1 MRIAMRI
8 VSLSK
13 QRLLDKYGL
22 LDKRGF
28 SLVEMLVVLLIMSV
42 IMVATTSLFVTA
54 KRSTVV
60 QSDLASVEGG
70 MRVVL
75 ERMSKDFRNA
85 GFLSTLNPVTGYT
98 DVSTTPNETVV
109 VDASSQPLT
118 INTRAVSGV
127 FGRVSAVPT
136 TTAVGAAN
144 TTNAFSLVYPEQFR
158 HFPSGAYA
166 AVVEPVSGVPIGDV
180 YYVMSSSSGLV
191 KLGDKTSHNELAGVG
206 AFTGAPA
213 GLVLLR
219 APTVNLSDL
228 DRTIT
233 YELDGDT
240 LIRRVDGGT
249 EQYLAN
255 GLSDLTFTVEED
267 DDGDVHK
274 VLIQMTGETVEA
286 SKNDVAGSAKTKQ
299 MSITVSL
306 RNI

>member
-1 MRIAMRI
+1 MRI

-13 QRLLDKYGL
+13 QRLLDKSGL
-22 LDKRGF
+22 SDKRGF

-54 KRSTVV
+54 KRSTTV
-60 QSDLASVEGG
+60 QSDLVTVQGS

-75 ERMSKDFRNA
+75 ERMAKDFRNA
-85 GFLSTLNPVTGYT
+85 GFLFAGNPVTGYT
-98 DVSTTPNETVV
+98 DNAGVNDETVT
-109 VDASSQPLT
+109 VDASAQPLT
-118 INTRAVSGV
+118 INTRAVSGI
-127 FGRVSAVPT
+127 FGRVAAVPT
-136 TTAVGAAN
+136 TTTAGSA
-144 TTNAFSLVYPEQFR
+144 TTANAFSLVYPEQSR
-158 HFPSGAYA
+158 HFPAGAYA

-191 KLGDKTSHNELAGVG
+191 KLGDKTSHNELASVG

-219 APTVNLSDL
+219 APTVNLADL

-233 YELDGDT
+233 YSLDDNT
-240 LIRRVDGGT
+240 LVRQVDGGA

-255 GLSDLTFTVEED
+255 GINDLTFTVEED
-267 DDGDVHK
+267 GDGDVRK

-286 SKNDVAGSAKTKQ
+286 SKNNVVGTAKTKQ